1 MSEYGSYLSIFL
13 AITCWSVAL
22 VSTRR
27 PARIAWT
34 AGLIFYLV
42 HIVFAFDAFY
52 DWSHRLAV
60 EITARETAEVF
71 GLESGIGLWVNYAF
85 GVILAWDVTHQWLG
99 RKRRFS
105 WAIDW
110 LVLFMILNGAVIF
123 AEGITRLYGIVL
135 FVIVI
140 VMRWSKHRS

>member
-1 MSEYGSYLSIFL
+1 MSEYGTYLSIFL

-22 VSTRR
+22 VSLRR

-52 DWSHRLAV
+52 QWSHRVAMEV
-60 EITARETAEVF
+60 TARETAAVA
-71 GLESGIGLWVNYAF
+71 GLATGMGLWVNYVF
-85 GVILAWDVTHQWLG
+85 GLILALDVFQQW
-99 RKRRFS
+99 RNDRRRFAL
-105 WAIDW
+105 AIDW